1 MSFVDFKISSIKEVT
16 SITQDNV
23 VEVKAYMYSGHYEDA
38 IDELTNEV
46 VNTYTRDAKF
56 GDVLIIF
63 VPKTATESEIN
74 KELYQLLLEYKDA
87 TDEVIPECI
96 F

>member
-23 VEVKAYMYSGHYEDA
+23 VEVKAYMYSGHYEDV
-38 IDELTNEV
+38 IDESEV
-46 VNTYTRDAKF
+46 VNTYMRDAKF

-74 KELYQLLLEYKDA
+74 KELYQLLLEYKSK